1 MTVEEWA
8 DVFAERIQGWELSS
22 LQHIG
27 ERVNKY
33 GKMSISDLKA
43 INNAAVAKRD
53 LDLIMQ
59 ELADV
64 TALNIGDLQQMYA
77 DVLAEQH
84 LTKQPLYDYRGIKF
98 APIAE
103 SREARAVI
111 QAYAKATAGTFVN
124 VSKTKALTLMID
136 GKPQAAEK
144 AMIKLLDKAA
154 VAVTSGT
161 TDFNT
166 AMREMLKELGG
177 GGVRVNYG
185 SGITRRLDTV
195 IRQSMLYN
203 VKQAHEEY
211 ESILG
216 EELGCDGIE
225 IDWHSNPRPS
235 HAFMQGKQYAKG
247 KSVWI
252 KGEYYEG
259 ADEAKSPES
268 GETVNQ
274 CLDDYG
280 CLHYTA
286 EIILG
291 VSEPRFDAKE
301 LKRLNDEN
309 EKEIEIDGVSKIG
322 YDWKQDMR
330 KLETAARQTKGEI
343 QTLKASGDIEGAKQQ
358 RERLRA
364 IQARYKTIAEGSGIK
379 AQPNRM
385 SLTKGK

>member
-22 LQHIG
+22 LRRIG

-53 LDLIMQ
+53 FDLIMQ

-64 TALNIGDLQQMYA
+64 TALNIGDLLQMYA

-84 LTKQPLYDYRGIKF
+84 LTKQPLYDYRGVEF

-111 QAYAKATAGTFVN
+111 QAYARATAETFVN
-124 VSKTKALTLMID
+124 VSKTKALTLVFG
-136 GKPQAAEK
+136 GKSEPAKK
-144 AMIKLLDKAA
+144 AMTKLLDKAA

-166 AMREMLKELGG
+166 AMRGILKELGG
-177 GGVRVNYG
+177 GGVRVDYG
-185 SGITRRLDTV
+185 GGITRRLDTV

-211 ESILG
+211 EKILG

-247 KSVWI
+247 KGVWI

-268 GETVNQ
+268 GETVNE

-291 VSEPRFDAKE
+291 VSESRFDAKE
-301 LKRLNDEN
+301 LKRLNAEN
-309 EKEIEIDGVSKIG
+309 EKPIEIDGVSKIG

-343 QTLKASGDIEGAKQQ
+343 QTLKASGDIEGARQQ
-358 RERLRA
+358 TERLRA
-364 IQARYKTIAEGSGIK
+364 IQTRYNTIAEGSGIK
-379 AQPNRM
+379 ADYKRM
-385 SLTKGK
+385 SVTKG